1 MASPALLSK
10 IRTIDDPRRTVVSGE
25 TYNPLARAVRNMT
38 IEGGSIGVNPLGGIH
53 IQVLPQAAS
62 SPTPSG
68 GSAYDG
74 PFAVTVSGGV
84 ATVASGTIWAGIT
97 KITYNG
103 GTISVA
109 DGNCVSVSVTYG
121 NGTYNAYIDA
131 LPYGMIGQ
139 YSNIYTQILGQYLNG
154 IWSQWWNAGD
164 IQVCGRVV

>member
-25 TYNPLARAVRNMT
+25 TYNPLARAVRYMT

-53 IQVLPQAAS
+53 IQVLPQAAT

-74 PFAVTVSGGV
+74 PFAVTVSNGV
-84 ATVASGTIWAGIT
+84 ATVASGTIWAGTT
-97 KITYNG
+97 KIAYNG
-103 GTISVA
+103 GAIAVA
-109 DGNCVSVSVTYG
+109 DGNCVYVSVTYG
-121 NGTYNAYIDA
+121 NGTYNAFIDA

>member
-1 MASPALLSK
+1 MIPALSGIKL
-10 IRTIDDPRRTVVSGE
+10 IEDNPARTLVSAS
-25 TYNPLARAVRNMT
+25 TYNRLARAVKNIS
-38 IEGGSIGVNPLGGIH
+38 IEGGEIGVNALGGIH
-53 IQVLPQAAS
+53 IQVVPSAS

-74 PFAVTVSGGV
+74 PFAVTVSNGV

-97 KITYNG
+97 QISYGGSGGITL
-103 GTISVA
+103 I
-109 DGNCVSVSVTYG
+109 DGYCIAISVTYA
-121 NGTYNAYIDA
+121 NSAYRAYTDA

-139 YSNIYTQILGQYLNG
+139 QSGIYTQILGQYLNG